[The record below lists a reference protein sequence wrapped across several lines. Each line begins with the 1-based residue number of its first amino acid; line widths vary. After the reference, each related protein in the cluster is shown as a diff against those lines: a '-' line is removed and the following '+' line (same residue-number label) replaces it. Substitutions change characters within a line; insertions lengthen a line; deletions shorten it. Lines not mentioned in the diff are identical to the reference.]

1 MSYIRLQSTG
11 ILLMGITYL
20 ISQFIDSPLLP
31 KLVSIFAFIT
41 LVLFIP
47 YLTKVPRILISS
59 LLILT
64 ILLSIFGE
72 GLLTM
77 LWSFDENA
85 GLLAIFIFVP
95 LISIPIKAGRYL
107 DSMDVI
113 FTSYVRSTKQL
124 YNYLAFSTMGVGSVM
139 NLGSIPIIHQL
150 TSTEAFDHHMDTKL
164 RAMNRGFSMAF
175 MWSPY
180 FISVA
185 LVLSYFDISWL
196 ELFPYG
202 FALALIGMVIGT
214 IAQGKNSQPI
224 AVQQEAVDEQ
234 TLKNARRKVM
244 QLLTLIITMTG
255 ITILLEQFVDLSMI
269 TIVPLVAIGFST
281 VWTLFYL
288 SPKQFAEK
296 LSEYAQDRLPKM
308 GNELSLF
315 IAAGAFGYAIIQ
327 AGASDLVIFFL
338 QSTGITHVLV
348 LLPLIAL
355 LINVLSFIG
364 IHPIITN
371 TALATTFSSSI
382 IFAGDHL
389 ILSLGIL
396 SGWMLTI
403 MISPFSATNLM
414 VGNLVGSNS
423 LRVGYKLNFHFGL
436 LIYLVQYLMICG
448 FYYFL

>member
-1 MSYIRLQSTG
+1 MIYIRLQSTS

-64 ILLSIFGE
+64 TILSIFGE
-72 GLLTM
+72 GLLQM

-95 LISIPIKAGRYL
+95 LISIPIKAGKYL

-113 FTSYVRSTKQL
+113 FTSYVRTTKQL
-124 YNYLAFSTMGVGSVM
+124 FTYLSFSTMGVGSVM

-150 TSTEAFDHHMDTKL
+150 TSTDAFNPHMDTKL

-202 FALALIGMVIGT
+202 LALALVGMVMGM

-224 AVQQEAVDEQ
+224 VINQDPVDEQ
-234 TLKNARRKVM
+234 TLKNAQRKVA
-244 QLLTLIITMTG
+244 QLLTLIVTMTG
-255 ITILLEQFVDLSMI
+255 ITILLEQFVNLSMI

-281 VWTLFYL
+281 VWALFYL
-288 SPKQFAEK
+288 SPRQFAEK

-327 AGASDLVIFFL
+327 AGASDLVIFFM
-338 QSTGITHVLV
+338 QSTGITHVLI

-355 LINVLSFIG
+355 VINVLSFIG

-371 TALATTFSSSI
+371 TALATTFSSSV

-423 LRVGYKLNFHFGL
+423 LRVGYQLNFRFGL
-436 LIYLVQYLMICG
+436 LTYLAHYLLICG

>member
-1 MSYIRLQSTG
+1 
-11 ILLMGITYL
+11 
-20 ISQFIDSPLLP
+20 
-31 KLVSIFAFIT
+31 
-41 LVLFIP
+41 
-47 YLTKVPRILISS
+47 
-59 LLILT
+59 
-64 ILLSIFGE
+64 
-72 GLLTM
+72 
-77 LWSFDENA
+77 
-85 GLLAIFIFVP
+85 
-95 LISIPIKAGRYL
+95 
-107 DSMDVI
+107 
-113 FTSYVRSTKQL
+113 
-124 YNYLAFSTMGVGSVM
+124 
-139 NLGSIPIIHQL
+139 
-150 TSTEAFDHHMDTKL
+150 
-164 RAMNRGFSMAF
+164 MAF

-202 FALALIGMVIGT
+202 LALALVGMVMGM

-224 AVQQEAVDEQ
+224 VINQDPVDEQ
-234 TLKNARRKVM
+234 TLKNAQRKVA
-244 QLLTLIITMTG
+244 QLLTLIVTMTG
-255 ITILLEQFVDLSMI
+255 ITILLEQFVNLSMI

-281 VWTLFYL
+281 VWALFYL
-288 SPKQFAEK
+288 SPRQFAEK

-338 QSTGITHVLV
+338 QSTGITHVLI

-355 LINVLSFIG
+355 VINVLSFIG

-371 TALATTFSSSI
+371 TALATTFSSSV

-423 LRVGYKLNFHFGL
+423 LRVGYQLNFRFGL
-436 LIYLVQYLMICG
+436 LTYLAHYLLICG